1 MNIETTV
8 AELIFWYVLAGIN
21 LLILVVALLPWNNKY
36 DPKGNDP
43 YRYCP
48 KDED

>member
-1 MNIETTV
+1 MEPTN
-8 AELIFWYVLAGIN
+8 AELIFWIVVGLVLIGSVVYG
-21 LLILVVALLPWNNKY
+21 LIVNPYY

-48 KDED
+48 KEDEEE

>member
-1 MNIETTV
+1 MEPTI
-8 AELIFWYVLAGIN
+8 AEVIFWGVLGIGGFIC
-21 LLILVVALLPWNNKY
+21 LLLGAILNPYY

-48 KDED
+48 KEEM

>member
-1 MNIETTV
+1 MDF
-8 AELIFWYVLAGIN
+8 ELIFWIAFGGLSALV
-21 LLILVVALLPWNNKY
+21 LLISALPINWDY

-48 KDED
+48 KEDEEE

>member
-1 MNIETTV
+1 MPGI
-8 AELIFWYVLAGIN
+8 AEVIFWIVCGMIGIGIMIASAIFN
-21 LLILVVALLPWNNKY
+21 PFY

-48 KDED
+48 KEEKE

>member
-1 MNIETTV
+1 MIIEPTI
-8 AELIFWYVLAGIN
+8 AECVFWCVLAGIG
-21 LLILVVALLPWNNKY
+21 LLALIATHLSWNDKY

-48 KDED
+48 KEED

>member
-1 MNIETTV
+1 MEPT
-8 AELIFWYVLAGIN
+8 IFEIVIAILFAIPAVVL
-21 LLILVVALLPWNNKY
+21 LVGGLLPLNPDY

-48 KDED
+48 KEEEM

>member
-1 MNIETTV
+1 MQPTIFEV
-8 AELIFWYVLAGIN
+8 IIAILIGIPCLVLIIGGI
-21 LLILVVALLPWNNKY
+21 LPLNPDY

-48 KDED
+48 KEEEK

>member
-1 MNIETTV
+1 MNEPTILDV
-8 AELIFWYVLAGIN
+8 ILACVYGLPVVLVLLAGI
-21 LLILVVALLPWNNKY
+21 LPINWHY

-48 KDED
+48 KEEE